1 MRVTTDARSHDKGV
15 SARKFVVNLTV
26 LDGNDPEVRSCEIIG
41 HNYRN
46 RTSFGERTRLDDVF
60 VAAIADG
67 LSRCLDKMSND
78 TEVLAL
84 PDFVVETPGLTLAG
98 AHMMVS
104 KGDDGTLHIIF
115 RFRFFLGGINRA
127 FHRNI
132 GFDGEISDENSRLS
146 ALVLAD
152 LALPILNFCEAAK
165 AGMMTQEAPISGFVD
180 KLVER
185 SHEIS
190 FQIELVK
197 RFIEHPATA
206 SLEIVDY
213 PNAYESARRLG
224 LLRAGQDNY

>member
-1 MRVTTDARSHDKGV
+1 MHVSADARTQDASV
-15 SARKFVVNLTV
+15 SARKFVVNLTI
-26 LDGNDPEVRSCEIIG
+26 LDGNEPEVRSCEIIG
-41 HNYRN
+41 RNYRN
-46 RTSFGERTRLDDVF
+46 RTSFGDKTRLDDVF
-60 VAAIADG
+60 VKAVSDG
-67 LSRCLDKMSND
+67 LTKCLSKMSND
-78 TEVLAL
+78 TEVVSL

-115 RFRFFLGGINRA
+115 RFRFFLGGINRV

-132 GFDGEISDENSRLS
+132 GFDGDISDENSRLS

-165 AGMMTQEAPISGFVD
+165 AGMMTHEAPISGFVN
-180 KLVER
+180 KLAEQ

-197 RFIEHPATA
+197 RFIEHPGVAG
-206 SLEIVDY
+206 LEIVDY

-224 LLRAGQDNY
+224 LVPARAIEA